1 MKKQNNRSRSR
12 IAGVAGT
19 ARVERTAEGER
30 TARGEQAA
38 VGEWTARSQQAAEGE
53 QTASA
58 KERTDSC
65 IRRLFI
71 MLVITGAVL
80 FMTALFLP
88 GRGVIFFA
96 FYILLSLLGTGITFR
111 RIKESVNDTI
121 SKVDDTIQGLIDGQ
135 QKQHFSPNEDT
146 LLGKFQTQIMKLYDI
161 LGAHKR
167 QETEFRLQIGSA
179 VSNLVHQINT
189 PITNIELY
197 CGFLDDVDLDAAE
210 RRKFIDSICSQ
221 AQKLSFLGEGFSKIS
236 RMETG
241 IISLNPQVQPILP
254 VLLSAIDEVSP
265 LADSHRAG
273 ESSGEESTQEKEGS
287 LAGNEIVLRGNQKL
301 KGKLDQKWTGEVFY
315 NLLDNAVKY
324 STPGTEIL
332 VEMIEY
338 ELFVRIDFVNEG
350 IRIRPEE
357 YPKIFQRFYR
367 SEEVKDMQGVGLG
380 LYLVREILNGQGGFI
395 KVGSDQDGRTV
406 FSVYL
411 QKETESVSI

>member
-1 MKKQNNRSRSR
+1 MKQNIRSRNR
-12 IAGVAGT
+12 
-19 ARVERTAEGER
+19 RV
-30 TARGEQAA
+30 RGE
-38 VGEWTARSQQAAEGE
+38 
-53 QTASA
+53 
-58 KERTDSC
+58 KERANSC
-65 IRRLFI
+65 IRRLLWAQI
-71 MLVITGAVL
+71 IIGAAL
-80 FMTALFLP
+80 LIAALFLP
-88 GRGVIFFA
+88 GQRVILFA
-96 FYILLSLLGTGITFR
+96 LYILLSLLGTGITFE
-111 RIKESVNDTI
+111 RIKTSVNETI
-121 SKVDDTIQGLIDGQ
+121 SKVDDTIQGLIDGK
-135 QKQHFSPNEDT
+135 QKQHFPPNEDT

-197 CGFLDDVDLDAAE
+197 CGFLEDAELDVAE

-241 IISLNPQVQPILP
+241 IISLKPKVQPILP
-254 VLLSAIDEVSP
+254 VLLEAIDEVSA
-265 LADSHRAG
+265 LADSHRA
-273 ESSGEESTQEKEGS
+273 EDSSGEGYTHGREAFHG
-287 LAGNEIVLRGNQKL
+287 GNEIVLRGNQKL
-301 KGKLDQKWTGEVFY
+301 AGKLDKKWTGEIFY

-338 ELFVRIDFVNEG
+338 ELFVRINFINEG
-350 IRIRPEE
+350 IRIRQEE

-380 LYLVREILNGQGGFI
+380 LYLVREILNGQGGFV
-395 KVGSDQDGRTV
+395 KVGDDRDGRTV

-411 QKETESVSI
+411 QKME